1 MFISKIKSLWLAK
14 EASAADREQ
23 REIYDTLTPKIITDS
38 SVKPYFDALDFAFAK
53 QDVKNIAITG
63 PYGAGKSTVIL
74 SYLKTQLKQDFIN
87 VSLADFSLSGKSGEA
102 PLENAE
108 IELSILQQILYKENK
123 DNLPDS
129 RIDRIQNRNKKHIFS
144 LFQAV
149 LTVVVPL
156 LLLAVTLFPKK
167 ILSLFDISEAT
178 LATIIHA
185 SSERLII
192 SGVMG
197 LISLFFIV
205 RIASKAG
212 IFDKKLKLSKI
223 AFFQGSA
230 DMATQ
235 ESSSLLNNC
244 LDEIVYFFSRSNYK
258 IVVFEDL
265 DRLGNTE
272 VFVKLREINQIVN
285 NNFQNKPVR
294 FIYACRDDIFLGA
307 DIRTKF
313 FDFILPVIPVMDA
326 RNAYTH
332 LKNKLK
338 GFPHDSQALLKQMSM
353 YISDM
358 RSLQNIVNE
367 FNLFSQVV
375 NDDKN
380 HAKIFALIF
389 YKNIYAQDYNLTDK
403 KSGVL
408 YAFIHD
414 YRLRKLHKNYFHS
427 LDEKLEQLMDKLEK
441 IKKESATSDADLRKQ
456 IISRFISPELWPI
469 VSFAEKSSHYHGQY
483 TTYNAQSFYD
493 TESAFLGF
501 FNKQEERFIGYRAHN
516 VTQYVSIETSSIVE
530 EYYRRVK
537 LTANDRMEE
546 YQKTAK
552 AIDEAKERVRTR
564 NAISLSELLKLIGW
578 EQFKTIAEDY
588 IKKCNDR
595 TIIDAEQWETI
606 HNGFRFGGF
615 EVLFYLLSNG
625 YIMQDFMMFRSIF
638 HEGTIS
644 TNDNDYIKAVGRH
657 MSCEEVNQNFLLDN
671 PRDVL
676 AELIGQQYQYRVGAI
691 HHQIITALLDSRVGT
706 NDHATL
712 LAMIAMIFQ
721 QSPADIMA
729 IFSVL
734 ETRFVNANDF
744 KRLIAFSLSKNSY
757 LDKMIAVLDEQEL
770 SHITTAIMTKMIAWV
785 SPENSDDRENYQRF
799 IIDQGFG
806 LVSSLEDSEL
816 EAFLDNIKQL
826 NVIYHDISLPI
837 TPNEQTALRFIADN
851 QMYPL
856 DKVNYRV
863 VVAGLLDN
871 PNVSCD
877 SVDNQPWSLLA
888 KHSLPSVKAYVD
900 SNIDTFV
907 QEIFISSHE
916 DSMAIVSVLTHSA
929 LSDELK
935 AEILKKMSFTVT
947 DLHKFPE
954 HIDVDDDEF
963 SYHDLFYHYDRVTPG
978 WEALLAYIYEACHL
992 DVLTQYI
999 EKHAQS
1005 LSQQE
1010 MKIINGDKYDLL
1022 YMKVIC
1028 NDQLSDNAYAA
1039 VLAPIDINVHHWDER
1054 LSHANFQRLINN
1066 NKVPLNT
1073 ESFQQAARCFVLIP
1087 DTRNIEPFVLWYSQY
1102 KDIFFSDMDY
1112 YLFAGEEDT
1121 IVLEEMLTAINGSQH
1136 FTLAEKALL
1145 LFNYRERYGESFF
1158 ETLTFTH
1165 EGLMALI
1172 ERSTDDSFT
1181 INLIIK
1187 LIEKGYHDRSE
1198 ITRLVNKL
1206 NRNEFAKIFN
1216 QKSATL
1222 NLSNSQEAERFLSAL
1237 ERAKLIKRWSL
1248 LEEGKYHVHCRYD
1261 NW

>member
-1 MFISKIKSLWLAK
+1 MILISKLRGLWSKK
-14 EASAADREQ
+14 EVSTTDGEQ
-23 REIYDTLTPKIITDS
+23 HEIYDTLTPKIVIDN
-38 SVKPYFDALDFAFAK
+38 SVKPYFDALDFAFTK
-53 QDVKNIAITG
+53 HDVKNIAITG

-74 SYLKTQLKQDFIN
+74 SYLKKQLKQNFIN
-87 VSLADFSLSGKSGEA
+87 VSLADFSLSEKGNKG

-129 RIDRIQNRNKKHIFS
+129 RIDRIQNRNKKHIFT
-144 LFQAV
+144 LFRDA
-149 LTVVVPL
+149 LTVVAPL
-156 LLLAVTLFPKK
+156 LLLAMTLFPKK
-167 ILSLFDISEAT
+167 LLSLFDISEAT
-178 LATIIHA
+178 LATIINA
-185 SSERLII
+185 SSERLTI

-205 RIASKAG
+205 RIASRAG
-212 IFDKKLKLSKI
+212 IFDKKLKLSKL
-223 AFFQGSA
+223 AFLQGSA
-230 DMATQ
+230 DMTTQ

-244 LDEIVYFFSRSNYK
+244 LDEIVYFFSRTHYK

-272 VFVKLREINQIVN
+272 VFVKLREINQIIN
-285 NNFQNKPVR
+285 NNLHNQPIR

-338 GFPHDSQALLKQMSM
+338 GFPADSLALLKQMSM

-414 YRLRKLHKNYFHS
+414 YRLRKLHENYFHS
-427 LDEKLEQLMDKLEK
+427 LDKKLEQLTDKLEK

-456 IISRFISPELWPI
+456 IICRFISPELWSI
-469 VSFAEKSSHYHGQY
+469 VSFVEKADTYYEQYHI
-483 TTYNAQSFYD
+483 YNAQSFYE
-493 TESAFLGF
+493 TESEFLAF
-501 FNKQEERFIGYRAHN
+501 FNKQEQRFVGYRLN
-516 VTQYVSIETSSIVE
+516 NTVQRVSIETSSVVE

-537 LTANDRMEE
+537 LTANDRAEE
-546 YQKTAK
+546 YQKTVK
-552 AIDEAKERVRTR
+552 EIDEAKESVRTR
-564 NAISLSELLKLIGW
+564 NAISLSQLLKLIGW

-595 TIIDAEQWETI
+595 TIIDVEQWETI

-615 EVLFYLLSNG
+615 EALFYLLSNG
-625 YIMQDFMMFRSIF
+625 YIMQDFMMFRSVF

-644 TNDNDYIKAVGRH
+644 INDNDYIKAVGRH

-671 PRDVL
+671 PKDVL
-676 AELIGQQYQYRVGAI
+676 AELIEQQYQYRSGAI
-691 HHQIITALLDSRVGT
+691 HHQIITALLDSRLGT

-712 LAMIAMIFQ
+712 SAMIAMIFQ
-721 QSPADIMA
+721 QSPADILA

-734 ETRFVNANDF
+734 ETRFVSANDF
-744 KRLIAFSLSKNSY
+744 KRLITFSLSKNSY
-757 LDKMIAVLDEQEL
+757 LDKMITVLDEQEP

-785 SPENSDDRENYQRF
+785 SPENSDNQENYQRF
-799 IIDQGFG
+799 IIEQGFG

-877 SVDNQPWSLLA
+877 SVDKQPWSLLA
-888 KHSLPSVKAYVD
+888 KYSLPSVKAYVD

-916 DSMAIVSVLTHSA
+916 DSVAIVSVLTHSA
-929 LSDELK
+929 LSDDLK
-935 AEILKKMSFTVT
+935 VEILKKMSFTVT

-954 HIDVDDDEF
+954 HIDIDDEEF
-963 SYHDLFYHYDRVTPG
+963 SYHDLFYHYDRVTPC

-1010 MKIINGDKYDLL
+1010 MKTIEGDEYDLL

-1028 NDQLSDNAYAA
+1028 NDQLSDSGYAS
-1039 VLAPIDINVHHWDER
+1039 VLKPIYINVNHWDKR
-1054 LSHANFQRLINN
+1054 LSPANFQRLINN

-1073 ESFQQAARCFVLIP
+1073 ESFQQAAQCFVLSS
-1087 DTRNIEPFVLWYSQY
+1087 NKESIEPFVLWFSQF
-1102 KDIFFSDMDY
+1102 KETFFSNTDY
-1112 YLFAGEEDT
+1112 YLLTGEEGA
-1121 IVLEEMLTAINGSQH
+1121 IVLEEMLIALHKSQH
-1136 FTLAEKALL
+1136 FTPSEKALL
-1145 LFNYRERYGESFF
+1145 LFIYRERCSESFF
-1158 ETLTFTH
+1158 ETLSFTH
-1165 EGLMALI
+1165 EELIALI
-1172 ERSTDDSFT
+1172 EKSTDDSFT

-1187 LIEKGYHDRSE
+1187 LIEKGYHERSE
-1198 ITRLVNKL
+1198 ISRLVSKL
-1206 NRNEFAKIFN
+1206 GGNEFAKIFN

-1222 NLSNSQEAERFLSAL
+1222 NLSNIQEAEQFLSAL
-1237 ERAKLIKRWSL
+1237 EQAELIKKWSL
-1248 LEEGKYHVHCRYD
+1248 KEEGKYHVQCRY
-1261 NW
+1261 